1 VLEHVASYHQQQRRQ
16 KLRKSLT
23 YTGSEFSF
31 AVRGRGDDPA
41 STSVGAQN
49 EDMPLEHVFKII
61 R

>member
-1 VLEHVASYHQQQRRQ
+1 VLENVASYHQQQRRQ

-23 YTGSEFSF
+23 YTGGELSF
-31 AVRGRGDDPA
+31 TVWARGDDPT
-41 STSVGAQN
+41 STSVEAQK